1 MNEDERNVA
10 GALRELA
17 ARSRPSKSLP
27 AAGQL
32 WWRAEVVRRL
42 AGNGGEREVR
52 PALWG
57 EIVGV
62 AATVTVLL
70 LFFALEASSLLGLL
84 AGRETPGG
92 VLLKVA
98 VGLLPAAAVSLL
110 GLLLTRET

>member
-1 MNEDERNVA
+1 MNEDEKNVA

-17 ARSRPSKSLP
+17 ARSRPPKSLP
-27 AAGQL
+27 TAGQL

-42 AGNGGEREVR
+42 SGNGGEREVR
-52 PALWG
+52 PAVWG
-57 EIVGV
+57 EVIGIAAAV
-62 AATVTVLL
+62 AVLT
-70 LFFALEASSLLGLL
+70 LFFSLEASSLLGLL

-98 VGLLPAAAVSLL
+98 VGLLPVAAVSLL